1 MRSVE
6 KLSVALTTEMVTD
19 VRNAVNSGDYA
30 SNSEVIRDALREWKR
45 KRAMREQE
53 TEMLRSLW
61 NEGIERGS
69 GQYGSMDEIKQA
81 ARARLSKPPS
91 RMATGQ

>member
-69 GQYGSMDEIKQA
+69 GQYGSMDEIKQS